1 MDKPYYRRDALY
13 YMYIDK
19 FITLIPNLSDED
31 LEDAYQQGKLLR
43 HLLRHD
49 LKIPGSGRTRLL
61 LEISGFD
68 QEKADT
74 LCEKEEKA
82 FRLMK
87 EERWRRGKGFKGLK
101 D

>member
-1 MDKPYYRRDALY
+1 MDKPCYRRDSIY
-13 YMYIDK
+13 YAYIDE

-31 LEDAYQQGKLLR
+31 LEEAYEQAKLLR
-43 HLLRHD
+43 HILRHD
-49 LKIPGSGRTRLL
+49 LSVPGSGRTRLL

-68 QEKADT
+68 QEKADK

-82 FRLMK
+82 FRLMR
-87 EERWRRGKGFKGLK
+87 EERWHRHNGFKNLK